1 MNEYLLLKD
10 IWFCDAGRIFYR
22 SVIDFGETKR
32 IIYITKDKPYV
43 SIFEDEIKNVDE
55 YFRKYEW

>member
-10 IWFCDAGRIFYR
+10 ILFCNAGRIFYR
-22 SVIDFGETKR
+22 SVIDFGEIKR

-43 SIFEDEIKNVDE
+43 SIFEDEIKNVNE
-55 YFRKYEW
+55 YFRKC

>member
-10 IWFCDAGRIFYR
+10 ILLCNAGRIFYR
-22 SVIDFGETKR
+22 SVIDFGEIKR

-43 SIFEDEIKNVDE
+43 SIFEDEIKNVNE
-55 YFRKYEW
+55 YFRKYE